1 MGKYTADQNCAYND
15 ILEAGILATISR
27 VSSTY
32 DEVEED
38 ETITAV
44 TTDTIAVCTV
54 PASSEMLRPY
64 ENRFIEDYKKGKN
77 RFFLVA
83 GKGLSFELEP
93 GDLLY
98 FDSKVW
104 EVEGSIPLNP
114 DGTTPIMY
122 TMGVKPS
129 NLDALPVVP

>member
-1 MGKYTADQNCAYND
+1 MADYTQDQNDAYND
-15 ILEAGILATISR
+15 ILAAGILATISR

-32 DEVEED
+32 DETEEI
-38 ETITAV
+38 EVITAV
-44 TTDTIAVCTV
+44 QTDTTAVCTV
-54 PASSEMLRPY
+54 PASAEMLRPY
-64 ENRFIEDYKKGKN
+64 ENRFIEDYKKGKI

-83 GKGLSFELEP
+83 GKGLTFELEP

-114 DGTTPIMY
+114 DGTTTIMF

-129 NLDALPVVP
+129 NLDALPTVP